1 MKLTDQQWQ
10 SRLTDEQFR
19 VMRLKG
25 TEAPYTGTLLH
36 NQAAGTYLCA
46 CCHQPLFLSD
56 AKFDSGCGWPSF
68 SASLPQQ
75 VKYQKDFSHGM
86 IRIEI
91 LCAHCDAH
99 LGHVF
104 EDGPKPTGQRYC
116 VNSVS
121 MVFTDEQLA
130 NLVTKDAPSLE

>member
-1 MKLTDQQWQ
+1 MKLTEQQWQ
-10 SRLTDEQFR
+10 ARLTDEQFR
-19 VMRLKG
+19 IMRQKG

-46 CCHQPLFLSD
+46 CCHQPLFLSHD
-56 AKFDSGCGWPSF
+56 KFDSGCGWPSF

-91 LCAHCDAH
+91 LCNHCEAH

-104 EDGPKPTGQRYC
+104 EDGPKPSGQRYC

-121 MVFTDEQLA
+121 MIFSEEQLEQLVSA
-130 NLVTKDAPSLE
+130 SENLTE

>member
-1 MKLTDQQWQ
+1 VKLTEQQWQ
-10 SRLTDEQFR
+10 ARLTDEQFR
-19 VMRLKG
+19 IMRQKG

-46 CCHQPLFLSD
+46 CCHQPLFLSHD
-56 AKFDSGCGWPSF
+56 KFDSGCGWPSF

-91 LCAHCDAH
+91 LCNHCEAH

-104 EDGPKPTGQRYC
+104 EDGPKPSGQRYC

-121 MVFTDEQLA
+121 MIFSEEQLEQLVSA
-130 NLVTKDAPSLE
+130 SENLTE

>member
-1 MKLTDQQWQ
+1 MKLTEQQWQ
-10 SRLTDEQFR
+10 ARLTDEQFR
-19 VMRLKG
+19 VMRQKG

-46 CCHQPLFLSD
+46 CCHQPLFLSHD
-56 AKFDSGCGWPSF
+56 KFDSGCGWPSF

-91 LCAHCDAH
+91 LCNHCEAH

-104 EDGPKPTGQRYC
+104 EDGPKPSGQRYC

-121 MVFTDEQLA
+121 MIFSEEQLEQ
-130 NLVTKDAPSLE
+130 LVSASEKPTE

>member
-1 MKLTDQQWQ
+1 MKLTEQQWQ
-10 SRLTDEQFR
+10 ARLTDEQFR
-19 VMRLKG
+19 IMRQKG

-46 CCHQPLFLSD
+46 CCHQPLFLSHD
-56 AKFDSGCGWPSF
+56 KFDSGCGWPSF

-91 LCAHCDAH
+91 LCNHCEAH

-104 EDGPKPTGQRYC
+104 EDGPKPSGQRYC

-121 MVFTDEQLA
+121 MIFSEEQLEQ
-130 NLVTKDAPSLE
+130 LVSASENPTE